1 MRHVQGHYRCIN
13 RKRINVLFYK
23 ITRAYRDRARL
34 TMRDSR
40 RFCSGVNNYFF
51 LINKRL

>member
-1 MRHVQGHYRCIN
+1 MLHVQGHYRCIN
-13 RKRINVLFYK
+13 RKRIHVSFYK
-23 ITRAYRDRARL
+23 ITRAYRDKARS

-40 RFCSGVNNYFF
+40 CFCSGANNYFF